1 MNICRT
7 TALTAR
13 HLDLGGDL
21 QEYIR
26 IAVPMTY
33 EKNIDIEHTAIR
45 EHAGLF
51 DLTPF
56 LKFYVRGKDALAAI
70 NHSMPNDLSKMKVG
84 QAKYGPFLREDGTI
98 CDDGIVFSLGNDEYL
113 VVHGDGC
120 AQTMVEESAKGKDAK
135 ISYDEATH
143 LLTLQG
149 PKSCDVL
156 APHVAC
162 DLRTLKY
169 FQVVKTEI
177 YGFPCIIA
185 RCGYSGERGYEVY
198 LAPQDVVKVW
208 DKILVDGKDF
218 GVVPCSLSV
227 IFPVRLEA
235 GLGWRRYDL
244 MEQTPWEADL
254 GWVISDTKE
263 ADYRGKEGVI
273 ASKGKERVKLTGLV
287 IDIDQALA
295 GGEKLFVNGE
305 EVGTVNGAP
314 TYSVRLKKS
323 LAWAKVKPSHTAIG
337 TKIEVK
343 NSDGKT
349 CTATVVQFPVYDPE
363 KLRPR
368 AM

>member
-1 MNICRT
+1 MNITRT

-13 HLDLGGDL
+13 HFDLGGDF

-26 IAVPMTY
+26 MAVPMHY
-33 EKNIDIEHTAIR
+33 ASDISIEHNALR

-56 LKFYVRGKDALAAI
+56 LKFHVRGKDALAAI
-70 NHSMPNDLSKMKVG
+70 NHAMPNDFSKMKEG
-84 QAKYGPFLREDGTI
+84 QAKYGLFLREDGTI
-98 CDDGIVFSLGNDEYL
+98 CDDGIVFSLGNDEYY

-120 AQTMVEESAKGKDAK
+120 ARSMVEESAKGRDATVT
-135 ISYDEATH
+135 YDSATH
-143 LLTLQG
+143 LLSLQG

-177 YGFPCIIA
+177 FGYPCTIA

-198 LAPQDVVKVW
+198 CAPYHAVDIW
-208 DKILVDGKDF
+208 DKILENGKQF

-227 IFPVRLEA
+227 IFPLRLEA
-235 GLGWRRYDL
+235 GLVWRRFDL
-244 MEQTPWEADL
+244 MEQTPWEVDM
-254 GWVISDTKE
+254 GWLISDKKE

-273 ASKGKERVKLTGLV
+273 ASKGKERVVLAGLV
-287 IDIDQALA
+287 VDINKALS
-295 GGEKLFVNGE
+295 GGEKIYVNGE

-314 TYSVRLKKS
+314 AYSSRMQKS
-323 LAWAKVKPSHTAIG
+323 LAWSKIKAPHNAVG
-337 TKIEVK
+337 TKVEIK
-343 NSDGKT
+343 DADGNT
-349 CTATVVQFPVYDPE
+349 CTATVTQFSVYDPE
-363 KLRPR
+363 KLRTK

>member
-1 MNICRT
+1 MKISRT

-26 IAVPMTY
+26 MAVPMTY
-33 EKNIDIEHTAIR
+33 GTSLSTEHDAVR
-45 EHAGLF
+45 ENAGLF

-70 NHSMPNDLSKMKVG
+70 NHAMPNDLAKMKVG

-98 CDDGIVFSLGNDEYL
+98 CDDGIVFRLEENEYL

-120 AQTMVEESAKGKDAK
+120 AQPMVEESAKAKDVE
-135 ISYDEATH
+135 ITYDDYTH
-143 LLTLQG
+143 LLSLQG
-149 PKSCDVL
+149 PKSCDIL
-156 APHVAC
+156 APHVAF

-185 RCGYSGERGYEVY
+185 RCGYSGERGYEIY
-198 LAPQDVVKVW
+198 AAPQHVVIIW
-208 DKILVDGKDF
+208 DNLLKFGKDF
-218 GVVPCSLSV
+218 GIVPCSLSV
-227 IFPVRLEA
+227 IFPLRVEA
-235 GLGWRRYDL
+235 GLVWRRFDL
-244 MEQTPWEADL
+244 MDQTPWEAGFD
-254 GWVISDTKE
+254 WVISDNKE
-263 ADYRGKEGVI
+263 ADYRGKAAVI

-287 IDIDQALA
+287 IDIDKSLA
-295 GGEKLFVNGE
+295 GDEKLFVNGE
-305 EVGTVNGAP
+305 EAGTINGAAI
-314 TYSVRLKKS
+314 YSTRLKKS
-323 LAWAKVKPSHTAIG
+323 LAWAKVKPSYTAIG
-337 TKIEVK
+337 TKLEVK
-343 NSDGKT
+343 DSDGNT